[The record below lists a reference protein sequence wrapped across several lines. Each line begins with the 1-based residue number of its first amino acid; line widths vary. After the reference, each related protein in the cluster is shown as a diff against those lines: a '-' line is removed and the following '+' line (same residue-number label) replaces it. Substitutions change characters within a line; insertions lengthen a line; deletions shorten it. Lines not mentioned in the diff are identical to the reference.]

1 MNLSECFV
9 SKSHGIFER
18 VALCYPYVVDKHNT
32 LIVRKKYTWPFFKR
46 VALKGGFKFPSLRPS
61 GLSLHRKS
69 VANFWSK

>member
-32 LIVRKKYTWPFFKR
+32 LIVRKKIYL
-46 VALKGGFKFPSLRPS
+46 ALFQKGGIEGRLQVPFPKAVRSLAS
-61 GLSLHRKS
+61 
-69 VANFWSK
+69 